1 MPLNR
6 YIANIILTFFIN
18 LVFNNNA
25 TEYFSGFRGIN
36 LKYLKN
42 INLKKFSNDWV
53 IEQQLH
59 FLFIKRKYKISEISI
74 KTRYEKNQISM
85 IPPFSYVFSV
95 IKSIILF
102 SSFKF

>member
-18 LVFNNNA
+18 LVL
-25 TEYFSGFRGIN
+25 TTMPQEYFSGFRGIN

-42 INLKKFSNDWV
+42 INLKNFQMTV

-59 FLFIKRKYKISEISI
+59 FVFIKEIIRFLKYNKNKI
-74 KTRYEKNQISM
+74 RKNQISM
-85 IPPFSYVFSV
+85 IPPRFFGYQ
-95 IKSIILF
+95 KCILF
-102 SSFKF
+102 SI